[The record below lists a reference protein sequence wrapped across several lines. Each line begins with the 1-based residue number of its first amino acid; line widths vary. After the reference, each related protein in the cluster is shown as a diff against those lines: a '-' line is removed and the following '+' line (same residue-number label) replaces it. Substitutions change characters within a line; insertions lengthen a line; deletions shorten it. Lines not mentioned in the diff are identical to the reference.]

1 MLKAILLFFK
11 AKPIFGGIAAFAALA
26 VLSAAG
32 YAGWRIHAL
41 GSELAAQQKLIEQK
55 DSQIEAGR
63 QKLAF
68 KEAMLAVRDSEIE
81 TANQKIS
88 AQNKAIE
95 SIALDMKKIR
105 QSQANL
111 KKEIQAKYEK
121 MEPPPRD
128 SSCEQN
134 LAYYERLFRGLGK

>member
-11 AKPIFGGIAAFAALA
+11 AKPIFGGIATFAALA
-26 VLSAAG
+26 ILSAAG

-55 DSQIEAGR
+55 DAELEAKR
-63 QKLAF
+63 QKLAL
-68 KEAMLAVRDSEIE
+68 KEVMLAVRDSEIE

-88 AQNKAIE
+88 AQNQAIE

-105 QSQANL
+105 QSQAGIR
-111 KKEIQAKYEK
+111 KELQAKYEK
-121 MEPPPRD
+121 IEPPPRD
-128 SSCEQN
+128 SSCEEN
-134 LAYYERLFRGLGK
+134 VAYYERLFRGLGK

>member
-11 AKPIFGGIAAFAALA
+11 AKPIFGGIAAFIALA
-26 VLSAAG
+26 ILGAAG

-41 GSELAAQQKLIEQK
+41 GSEIAAQQKLIEQK
-55 DSQIEAGR
+55 DGQIEAGR
-63 QKLAF
+63 QKLAL
-68 KEAMLAVRDSEIE
+68 KEVMLAVRDSEIE

-88 AQNKAIE
+88 SQNKAIE

-105 QSQANL
+105 QSQAGL
-111 KKEIQAKYEK
+111 RKELQAKYEK

-128 SSCEQN
+128 SGCAAK
-134 LAYYERLFRGLGK
+134 LKYYEQVFRELGK